1 MTIDEKIL
9 LANKKVQELLAVQ
22 GNLGVSAS
30 KLLAP
35 VDQLLDYLD
44 CAVVFAE
51 YNQLDLEATR
61 REREFFR
68 NQSSNQE

>member
-22 GNLGVSAS
+22 GNLGVSVS
-30 KLLAP
+30 KLP
-35 VDQLLDYLD
+35 TPIDQLLDYLN
-44 CAVVFAE
+44 CAVVFAK

-68 NQSSNQE
+68 NQSSDQE